1 MMSWR
6 EGDVLT
12 LISPLIPTSHLSDVA
27 GLWVWEGWSLPLH
40 PVRQLEKV
48 LMQSD
53 RGWTA

>member
-1 MMSWR
+1 VMSWR